1 MTHER
6 PRGLFGRLRS
16 LIRGMF
22 AIWVRDTER
31 QNPRAVYEQAI
42 GERMRQ
48 YRELKE
54 AVAGILY
61 MRNKLEG
68 EITERRAEI
77 ARLHDQTRR
86 AVRRGE
92 DGISLTLISNK
103 QALMEDLER
112 AERELEGVRSEAE
125 EAKGNLVRFREEI
138 RTLTREKGR
147 MLVTL
152 ANAQARQ
159 RIQDA
164 LDGLSVDAEMKALE
178 GVREHIARMSTEGRL
193 DRELGDDGMR
203 HRLRVIRDEVRTEG
217 ARRELDEL
225 KAQLRPQALPEPAPA
240 EEDIARPER
249 VAPVAAS

>member
-1 MTHER
+1 
-6 PRGLFGRLRS
+6 
-16 LIRGMF
+16 
-22 AIWVRDTER
+22 VRDTER

-42 GERMRQ
+42 SERMRQ

-61 MRNKLEG
+61 MRNKLDG

-77 ARLHDQTRR
+77 ARLHDETRR

-92 DGISLTLISNK
+92 DNISLTLISNK

-138 RTLTREKGR
+138 RSLTREKGR

-152 ANAQARQ
+152 ANAQARR

-164 LDGLSVDAEMKALE
+164 LDGLSVEAEMKALE

-193 DRELGDDGMR
+193 DRELGDDGQR
-203 HRLRVIRDEVRTEG
+203 HRLREIRDEIRTEG
-217 ARRELDEL
+217 ARRELDAL

-249 VAPVAAS
+249 VVPVAAG